1 VDKDRVQDLMEA
13 GYFVYPVT
21 VELDEKGKK
30 RPVMPGSW
38 KDSTREY
45 KAIDLGFWARHTGLV
60 IDCEKSGIVV
70 IDLDMAN
77 GKDALTSLAEAG
89 IKVPKS
95 PMNVKTWSGGYH
107 GFFRQPWGRALDSS
121 QGVPVKDVDI
131 RGLGGIVFGPGTE
144 VHDSE
149 GNMLGAYLAN
159 QIVRVED
166 LPVLPSEFVSA
177 VLEASAPKDY
187 TNSRLEEFT
196 GELTAWQRGQL
207 EGWYESDLLA
217 LGEAGPGERHRALL
231 QNVGKIL
238 DRGLKIGLDQ
248 DTIIVDIQEAYE
260 DSGGTEWEDKAQI
273 IEWSIARLQ
282 EKPMGVPVEPTDP
295 EGLEYEARVKE
306 ELRKMEIRAEAQR
319 RFKVGFEPV
328 DTGRELDFN
337 EPEGS
342 LYGESWVKRVL
353 PKGETVILFGE
364 RYHGKSVFGLDLGL
378 SVASGH
384 DWHGHKVQQG
394 NVLYLAGEGTIGLP
408 ARRRAWVE
416 HNGLDNP
423 GAFTMRDRVVQ
434 LGNMSSVKAFQG
446 LILEH
451 EIDLVIVDTL
461 KRAARGLD
469 IADPGVAQDMVE
481 VLDDLRRVRHG
492 CTALVLH
499 HPTKSNPTEPAGGGT
514 LQDAVSVIHHL
525 VKDAYGSMTLTTTK
539 MKDGPDGV
547 VGDFHLIEVG
557 SSVALTQA
565 GARDTIRETREEE
578 EF

>member
-1 VDKDRVQDLMEA
+1 MDIETVKALMQA
-13 GYFVYPVT
+13 GYYLYPVS
-21 VELDEKGKK
+21 VVLDDKGKK
-30 RPVMPGSW
+30 QPYVPGSW
-38 KDSTREY
+38 KDSTRDPDEFPSGY
-45 KAIDLGFWARHTGLV
+45 TGAI

-70 IDLDMAN
+70 IDLDMAG
-77 GKDALTSLAEAG
+77 GKDALASLAEAG

-95 PMNVKTWSGGYH
+95 PMNVQTWSGGYH

-131 RGLGGIVFGPGTE
+131 RGLGGIVFGPGTK
-144 VHDSE
+144 VHEDGS
-149 GNMLGAYLAN
+149 GTFKGAYVAN

-177 VLEASAPKDY
+177 VIEASAPKDY
-187 TNSRLEEFT
+187 SNSRLEEFT
-196 GELTAWQRGQL
+196 GELTAWQAAKL
-207 EGWYESDLLA
+207 EAWYNEDLDKIKES
-217 LGEAGPGERHRALL
+217 GPGERHRALL

-238 DRGLKIGLDQ
+238 DRGLKTGYDQ
-248 DTIIVDIQEAYE
+248 EGIIWDIQQAYE

-408 ARRRAWVE
+408 ARRRAWVD

-423 GAFTMRDRVVQ
+423 EAFTMRDRVVQ
-434 LGNMSSVKAFQG
+434 LGNVSSVKAFQG

-525 VKDAYGSMTLTTTK
+525 VKDAYGAMTLTTTK

-547 VGDFHLIEVG
+547 VGDFHLIEIG
-557 SSVALTQA
+557 SSVALTQV
-565 GARDTIRETREEE
+565 GARDTVRETRENE

>member
-1 VDKDRVQDLMEA
+1 MQA
-13 GYFVYPVT
+13 GYFLYPVS
-21 VELDEKGKK
+21 VVIDDKGKK
-30 RPVMPGSW
+30 RPQVPGSW
-38 KDSTREY
+38 KDSTRDPDE
-45 KAIDLGFWARHTGLV
+45 FPTGYTGV
-60 IDCEKSGIVV
+60 IVDCEKSGVVV
-70 IDLDMAN
+70 IDLDMAG
-77 GKDALTSLAEAG
+77 GKDAIANLAEAG
-89 IKVPKS
+89 IQLPKS
-95 PMNVKTWSGGYH
+95 PMNSCTWSGGYH
-107 GFFRQPWGRALDSS
+107 GFFRQPWGKPLDSS

-131 RGLGGIVFGPGTE
+131 RGLGGIIFGPGTA
-144 VHDSE
+144 VHDE
-149 GNMLGAYLAN
+149 ATGEVLGTYVAN
-159 QIVRVED
+159 NIVRVQD
-166 LPVLPSEFVSA
+166 LPVLPAEFHAA
-177 VLEASAPKDY
+177 VLAASAPKDY
-187 TNSRLEEFT
+187 TNSRLEPFT
-196 GELTAWQRGQL
+196 GELSTWQWTQL
-207 EGWYESDLLA
+207 QTWYHEDLDTIA
-217 LGEAGPGERHRALL
+217 EAGPGDRHRALL
-231 QNVGKIL
+231 QNAGKVL
-238 DRGLKIGLDQ
+238 DRGLKLGFEQ
-248 DTIIVDIQEAYE
+248 DEIVEDIERAYE
-260 DSGGTEWEDKAQI
+260 TSGGTEWADKSQI

-282 EKPMGVPVEPTDP
+282 EKPMGVPVEPTNP
-295 EGLEYEARVKE
+295 EGMEYEAKVRE

-328 DTGRELDFN
+328 DTGRVLDFN

-384 DWHGHKVQQG
+384 DWHGHEVQAG

-416 HNGLDNP
+416 HTGVDNP
-423 GAFTMRDRVVQ
+423 SRFWMRDRVVQ
-434 LGNMSSVKAFQG
+434 LGNGSSVKAFQE

-525 VKDAYGSMTLTTTK
+525 VKDAFGSMTLTTTK

-547 VGDFHLIEVG
+547 VGDFHLVEVG
-557 SSVALTQA
+557 SSVTLTQA
-565 GARDTIRETREEE
+565 GARDKVRETHEGQ